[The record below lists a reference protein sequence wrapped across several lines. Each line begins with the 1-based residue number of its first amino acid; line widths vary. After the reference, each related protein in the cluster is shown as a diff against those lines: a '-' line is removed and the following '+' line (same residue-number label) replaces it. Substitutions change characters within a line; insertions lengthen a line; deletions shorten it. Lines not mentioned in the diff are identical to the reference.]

1 MANQYNKKEITKAK
15 PITFRPSTTVIEIL
29 EAHMQKYGVSK
40 TAAIE
45 YYIILG
51 AAIE

>member
-1 MANQYNKKEITKAK
+1 MSKSNPETNKATSV
-15 PITFRPSTTVIEIL
+15 TFRASTTIMEIL
-29 EAHMQKYGVSK
+29 EAHMAKYGVSK

>member
-1 MANQYNKKEITKAK
+1 MGRHKAEHPKAK
-15 PITFRPSTTVIEIL
+15 PITFRPSTTTVEII
-29 EAHMQKYGVSK
+29 EAHMKKYSVSK